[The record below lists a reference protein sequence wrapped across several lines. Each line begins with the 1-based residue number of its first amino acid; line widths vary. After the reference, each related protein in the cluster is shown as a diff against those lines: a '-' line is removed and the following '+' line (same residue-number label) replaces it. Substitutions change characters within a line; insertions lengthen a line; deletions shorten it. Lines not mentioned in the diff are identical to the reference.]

1 MNARDWRSRME
12 WYEQRFVNHRDW
24 ILDHLELL
32 GLDSN
37 ETILVL
43 LIDFLNEHQMD
54 ITMELLHKKTGI
66 SLDEVNQTVSVLCA
80 KNYLKITAAAGTIHF
95 VLDGLFKTDIARDQN
110 ILDHSLFDVFE
121 TELQHTLTSREM
133 EKISEWNRTT
143 DRKLILYA
151 LREASTYQKLSLPY
165 VESILKRWKD
175 SNVTAQMIE
184 EGKGYGRSNDSK

>member
-1 MNARDWRSRME
+1 M
-12 WYEQRFVNHRDW
+12 
-24 ILDHLELL
+24 
-32 GLDSN
+32 
-37 ETILVL
+37 
-43 LIDFLNEHQMD
+43 
-54 ITMELLHKKTGI
+54 
-66 SLDEVNQTVSVLCA
+66 
-80 KNYLKITAAAGTIHF
+80 
-95 VLDGLFKTDIARDQN
+95 LDGLFKTDIARDQN